1 MTHKLI
7 FAVTLASLASCTA
20 IGPDYETP
28 RIDLPTR
35 FANSASQASLEAAS
49 EGWWGRLGDPLLN
62 DFVKIGLSQNLSIKS
77 ALERIIDARSTVQR
91 TGIPSQLDGGIT
103 GESFRTKEDDGTI
116 SETSG
121 TTADAAFVFDL
132 FGGAAREREQALAN
146 VDAAKFDVGTVRL
159 AYLADLVNSYILA
172 RYYQAAASITR
183 QTIESRR
190 QTLDIVQRRRA
201 ADEAT
206 RLELAQAKSLLATAQ
221 ASLPVLEA
229 NVDVNVFHIATLLA
243 KPAAEVRARML
254 RGRAQP
260 RPKGGMA
267 AGIPADLL
275 RNRPD
280 VRFAERN
287 LAAATAGVGIAKSRL
302 YPSLRLLGS
311 ITTGTDETWTFGP
324 SLSLPI
330 LNQPVLQSNVRTASS
345 RVRQAELA
353 WRNSVLTAVE
363 ETQAAISL
371 TRSWRRQVGSLWT
384 AVAAA
389 REVHELSRESY
400 KAGAVTLTDVLD
412 AERSVAANRL
422 AYSAGVRDWSSS
434 WVQLQVSTG
443 KGWLA
448 GMKIVKKGEKP
459 VEVAAKN

>member
-1 MTHKLI
+1 MTHKL
-7 FAVTLASLASCTA
+7 VLTLTAASLAACTA
-20 IGPDYETP
+20 AGPDYTSP
-28 RIDLPTR
+28 QMDLPTK
-35 FANSASQASLEAAS
+35 FANSASQSTLEAAS

-62 DFVKIGLSQNLSIKS
+62 DLVQTGLSQNLSIKS
-77 ALERIIDARSTVQR
+77 ALERIIDARASSQR
-91 TGIPSQLDGGIT
+91 SGLPSQFDGDISL
-103 GESFRTKEDDGTI
+103 ESVRTKEDDGTI

-121 TTADAAFVFDL
+121 STADAAFVFEL
-132 FGGAAREREQALAN
+132 FGGAARSREQSLAN
-146 VDAAKFDVGTVRL
+146 LDAAKFDVGTVRL
-159 AYLADLVNSYILA
+159 AYLADMVNSYILA
-172 RYYQAAASITR
+172 RYFQAAASITR
-183 QTIESRR
+183 QTIESRK
-190 QTLDIVQRRRA
+190 QTLDIVQRRRS

-221 ASLPVLEA
+221 ASLPILLA
-229 NVDVNVFHIATLLA
+229 NFDVNVFHIATLLD

-260 RPKGGMA
+260 RPRGGTA
-267 AGIPADLL
+267 AGVPADLL

-280 VRFAERN
+280 VRFAERQ
-287 LAAATAGVGIAKSRL
+287 LAAATAGIGIAKSRL
-302 YPSLRLLGS
+302 YPSLRLFGS

-324 SLSLPI
+324 SLTLPI
-330 LNQPVLQSNVRTASS
+330 LNQPVLQSNVKTASS
-345 RVRQAELA
+345 KARQAELA

-371 TRSWRRQVGSLWT
+371 TRSWRRQVGSLWN
-384 AVAAA
+384 AVSAAQ
-389 REVHELSRESY
+389 EVHELSRESY

-434 WVQLQVSTG
+434 WVQLQVATG

-448 GMKIVKKGEKP
+448 GMKIVKKSEKP